1 MTANSRALLL
11 FCLMLVVSVPAHAT
25 VLVGADLG
33 DLARDA
39 RAIARGRVLA
49 VDGQWTADHRTIE
62 TIVTL
67 EVESYLKGALG
78 ATVQFRV
85 PGGDLGRF
93 RSVVVGAPA
102 FEVDERVVVFLGAT
116 GPSVA
121 YILGLSQGVYRVV
134 RGADA
139 SSWLV
144 TPPAIMPSAVTVKIA
159 RGDPARRPLPL
170 PEFEQRVRTIV
181 AGAR

>member
-1 MTANSRALLL
+1 MTTFSRSILLCSVFL
-11 FCLMLVVSVPAHAT
+11 AVSHPARAT
-25 VLVGADLG
+25 VLIGADVG
-33 DLARDA
+33 ELARDA
-39 RAIARGRVLA
+39 RAIARGRVAA
-49 VDGQWTADHRTIE
+49 VQGQWTADHRTIE

-67 EVESYLKGALG
+67 DVESYLKGALG
-78 ATVQFRV
+78 RTVQFRV
-85 PGGDLGRF
+85 PGGALGRF

-102 FEVDERVVVFLGAT
+102 FQVDERVVVFLGAT

-121 YILGLSQGVYRVV
+121 YVLGLSQGVFRVV
-134 RGADA
+134 PGTDA
-139 SSWLV
+139 SAWLV
-144 TPPAIMPSAVTVKIA
+144 TPPAIMPSTVSVTIA

>member
-1 MTANSRALLL
+1 MTIPRTLLL
-11 FCLMLVVSVPAHAT
+11 WSVLILVSVPAHAT

-33 DLARDA
+33 ELARDA
-39 RAIARGRVLA
+39 RAIARGRVVA

-67 EVESYLKGALG
+67 EVESYLKGSLG
-78 ATVQFRV
+78 PTVQFRV
-85 PGGDLGRF
+85 PGGGLGRF
-93 RSVVVGAPA
+93 RSIVVGAPA
-102 FEVDERVVVFLGAT
+102 FQVDERVVVFLGAT

-121 YILGLSQGVYRVV
+121 YVLGLSQGVFRVV

-144 TPPAIMPSAVTVKIA
+144 TPPATMPSTTTVKIT
-159 RGDPARRPLPL
+159 RGDLARRPLPL

-181 AGAR
+181 AGAK

>member
-1 MTANSRALLL
+1 MTMCSRALVC
-11 FCLMLVVSVPAHAT
+11 CLVLGVAGSARAT

-33 DLARDA
+33 ELAHDA
-39 RAIARGRVLA
+39 RAIARGRVVA
-49 VDGQWTADHRTIE
+49 VNGQWTADHRTIE

-78 ATVQFRV
+78 PTVQFRV
-85 PGGDLGRF
+85 PGGGLGRF
-93 RSVVVGAPA
+93 RSIVVGAPA
-102 FEVDERVVVFLGAT
+102 FQVDEHVVVFLGAT

-121 YILGLSQGVYRVV
+121 YVLGLSQGVFRMV
-134 RGADA
+134 RDADT
-139 SSWLV
+139 SNWLV
-144 TPPAIMPSAVTVKIA
+144 TPPAILPSTVTVRIT

-181 AGAR
+181 ASAR

>member
-1 MTANSRALLL
+1 MTISRALLCCFL
-11 FCLMLVVSVPAHAT
+11 FGVSSPSRAT
-25 VLVGADLG
+25 VLVGADFA

-39 RAIARGRVLA
+39 RAIARGRVVA

-62 TIVTL
+62 TMVTL
-67 EVESYLKGALG
+67 QVESYLKGALG
-78 ATVQFRV
+78 PTVQFRV

-93 RSVVVGAPA
+93 RNIVVGAPA
-102 FEVDERVVVFLGAT
+102 FQVDERVVVFLGAT

-121 YILGLSQGVYRVV
+121 YILGLSQGVFRVG
-134 RGADA
+134 RGPDA
-139 SSWLV
+139 STWLV
-144 TPPAIMPSAVTVKIA
+144 TPPAIMPSTVTVKIA
-159 RGDPARRPLPL
+159 RGDTARRPVPL